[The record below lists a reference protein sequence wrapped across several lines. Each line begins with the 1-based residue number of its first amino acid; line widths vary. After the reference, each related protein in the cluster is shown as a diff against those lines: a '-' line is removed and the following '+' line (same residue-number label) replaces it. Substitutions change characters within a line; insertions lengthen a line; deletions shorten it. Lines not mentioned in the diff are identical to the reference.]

1 MPKDP
6 LASEISRFSSEHPE
20 GWGHE
25 DWLGFL
31 HHLSGSGIEVSD
43 ADAIGS
49 ALEHERLSRVLSG
62 MEINGLGAKR
72 IGGLANHFGTIWN
85 LRTASAEEVAKAS
98 GISQA
103 MAEQIF
109 DVLR

>member
-6 LASEISRFSSEHPE
+6 LAAEISRFSSEHPE
-20 GWGHE
+20 GWDHE

-49 ALEHERLSRVLSG
+49 ALEHERLSQVLG
-62 MEINGLGAKR
+62 RMEIKGLGAKR
-72 IGGLANHFGTIWN
+72 IGGLATHFGTIWN
-85 LRTASAEEVAKAS
+85 LQSASPEEVAKAP

-103 MAEQIF
+103 LVEQIF